1 MSKKEALIA
10 LWRLLAELYDDKAKA
25 KRLAEQSGVNPAQIS
40 ADGAAADYWWRILL
54 EAHKRGTVQGR
65 NTVQEI
71 VKNAGWEI
79 EERASDLK
87 QAYRT
92 YADAPDAGDLLDA
105 PTMTPGQGGNTYTKK
120 IIAANVGETQ
130 FIDQRNATITVGGKQ
145 EVHTGGAAFVGG
157 GVHTGGGHFVGG
169 DMTVQG
175 DMVGG
180 DKVGGDKVGGDKFS
194 VGDVSGTG
202 VAIGTGA
209 SASVQMGLAA
219 AEVAQALAPVLTAVQ
234 QSADDAAT
242 QAAAMQEIEKLKAE
256 LAKGKDAD
264 DSRIAGILDDLAKL
278 VPGAVAAV
286 VSAFGTPLLAGIAG
300 PVTQFVLN
308 QFKRK

>member
-10 LWRLLAELYDDKAKA
+10 LWRLLVELFGDKAQA
-25 KRLAEQSGVNPAQIS
+25 GRLAEQSGVNPAQLS
-40 ADGAAADYWWRILL
+40 TDGAAADYWWRILV
-54 EAHKRGTVQGR
+54 EAHKRSR
-65 NTVQEI
+65 VQEI
-71 VKNAGWEI
+71 VKNASWEV
-79 EERASDLK
+79 EEREGDLK

-92 YADAPDAGDLLDA
+92 YADAPETGEALDA
-105 PTMTPGQGGNTYTKK
+105 PSAVPTPGEAGGIHIGK
-120 IIAANVGETQ
+120 IEAVNVGETQ
-130 FIDQRNATITVGGKQ
+130 VIDQSKATFHIGGTK
-145 EVHTGGAAFVGG
+145 VDTGGAAYVGG
-157 GVHTGGGHFVGG
+157 GVNTQGGHFVGR

-175 DMVGG
+175 DVVGS
-180 DKVGGDKVGGDKFS
+180 DKIS

-202 VAIGTGA
+202 IAIGRGA
-209 SASVQMGLAA
+209 RASVQLGLPGAD
-219 AEVAQALAPVLTAVQ
+219 VAQALAPVLAAVQ
-234 QSADDAAT
+234 SSTADAAT
-242 QAAAMQEIEKLKAE
+242 QAAAVQEIEKLKAE

-300 PVTQFVLN
+300 PVTNFVLG